1 MSIQSLLDS
10 PSEHDFYQA
19 VFSLQKQLAQ
29 GKAQYRKVGHDSLPK
44 NELVRFKAEQHLGFP
59 GQPIKDVSENGTSK
73 DVISVDMLVSFMGLT
88 GSCGA
93 LPQHYS
99 ELVLERLKLK
109 DTGMKDFYDL
119 FNHRLISLF
128 YRAWEKYRFSVN
140 YQNGQSHNPDSF
152 TFAINKLA
160 GNQKSSLLYAGI
172 LNKKIR
178 SVDGLICILSHFTQS
193 KVSVKQFKGQWQ
205 TLAANEQTR
214 LAARTLPEGQFA
226 RLGVDASI
234 GGRVWDINSG
244 IEIFIKPQP
253 ESLLSNYNKRLEIVK
268 EVKSLVSSYLGIGIK
283 FKLFLEIKQGI
294 MPIVQLSK
302 SGIPLGMGAGLVS
315 RKEKFTNSYSLPL

>member
-1 MSIQSLLDS
+1 MSIQSLLDN

-19 VFSLQKQLAQ
+19 VFALQKQLAQ
-29 GKAQYRKVGHDSLPK
+29 GKAQYRKVGHDSLPV

-59 GQPIKDVSENGTSK
+59 GQPIKEVKKNDTSK

-88 GSCGA
+88 GSSGA

-140 YQNGQSHNPDSF
+140 YQNDQSHTPDSF

-160 GNQKSSLLYAGI
+160 GDQKNSLLYAGI
-172 LNKKIR
+172 FNKNIR
-178 SVDGLICILSHFTQS
+178 SVDGLTSILSHFTQS
-193 KVSVKQFKGQWQ
+193 EVLVKQFKGKWQ
-205 TLAANEQTR
+205 KLAKNEQTR
-214 LAARTLPEGQFA
+214 LAARRLPEGQFA
-226 RLGVDASI
+226 RLGFDASI
-234 GGRVWDINSG
+234 GSRVWDINSG
-244 IEIFIKPQP
+244 VEIYIKPQP
-253 ESLLSNYNKRLEIVK
+253 DNMLSNYDKRLEIVK
-268 EVKSLVSSYLGIGIK
+268 EVKSLVTSYLGIGIK

-302 SGIPLGMGAGLVS
+302 GGVPLGMGGGLVS

>member
-1 MSIQSLLDS
+1 MSIQSLLDN

-19 VFSLQKQLAQ
+19 VFALQKQLAQ

-44 NELVRFKAEQHLGFP
+44 NELVRFKAQQHLGFP
-59 GQPIKDVSENGTSK
+59 GQPIKAVSENGTSK

-88 GSCGA
+88 GSSGA

-140 YQNGQSHNPDSF
+140 YQSDLSHTPDSF
-152 TFAINKLA
+152 SFAINKLA
-160 GNQKSSLLYAGI
+160 GNKDNNLLYAGI
-172 LNKKIR
+172 FNKKIR
-178 SVDGLICILSHFTQS
+178 SVDGLISILSHFTQS
-193 KVSVKQFKGQWQ
+193 EVSVKQFKGKWQ
-205 TLAANEQTR
+205 KLAPNEQTR
-214 LAARTLPEGQFA
+214 LAARTLPEGQHA
-226 RLGVDASI
+226 RLGMGASI
-234 GGRVWDINSG
+234 GSRVWDINSG
-244 IEIFIKPQP
+244 IDIFIKPKADN
-253 ESLLSNYNKRLEIVK
+253 SLSNYDQRLKIVK

-302 SGIPLGMGAGLVS
+302 GGVPLGMGGGLVS

>member
-1 MSIQSLLDS
+1 MSIQSLLDN

-19 VFSLQKQLAQ
+19 VFALQKQLAQ
-29 GKAQYRKVGHDSLPK
+29 GKAQFRKVGHDSLPK

-59 GQPIKDVSENGTSK
+59 GQPIKEVSQNDTSK
-73 DVISVDMLVSFMGLT
+73 DAISVDMLVSFMGLT
-88 GSCGA
+88 GSSGV

-140 YQNGQSHNPDSF
+140 YQNNQSYAPDSF
-152 TFAINKLA
+152 SFAISKLS
-160 GNQKSSLLYAGI
+160 GNQNNNLLYAGI
-172 LNKKIR
+172 FNKKIR
-178 SVDGLICILSHFTQS
+178 SVDGLISILSHFTQS
-193 KVSVKQFKGQWQ
+193 EVSVKQFKGKWQ
-205 TLAANEQTR
+205 KLSVTEQTR
-214 LAARTLPEGQFA
+214 LAARKLPEGQFA

-234 GGRVWDINSG
+234 GSRVWDINSG
-244 IEIFIKPQP
+244 IEIYIKPQS
-253 ESLLSNYNKRLEIVK
+253 ENALSHYAKRLEIVK
-268 EVKSLVSSYLGIGIK
+268 EVKSLVSSYLGLGIK
-283 FKLFLEIKQGI
+283 FKLFLAIKQGA

-302 SGIPLGMGAGLVS
+302 GGVPLGMGGGLVS